1 MMQPMLNRLLLALC
15 ALAFTLCVPP
25 AGRAAEATCE
35 IDRPVM
41 FGGLDW
47 DSNAFNTEV
56 ARVIL
61 ERGYGCETDVLPG
74 STLPL
79 ITGLGQGDIDVIME
93 VWRDNATE
101 PWDAAVEAGNAVSL
115 GTNFPDAVQG
125 WFVPRYVI
133 EGDAARGIE
142 AMAPDLR
149 SVSDLKEHWQLFRDP
164 EVPAKG
170 RFYNCILGWSCE
182 EQSTRKLKGYGLDRF
197 YTNFRPGTGAA
208 LAAAIASAYE
218 RGEPILAYYWGPTWV
233 LGAYDLAMLEEPPY
247 SEAAWEAFNA
257 DPQSNPP
264 VAFPTVEVIVGANA
278 QFVRDAPEISQFLR
292 NYETSGQMVSEALAY
307 LQANEGATAR
317 DAALHFIETRGDIW
331 RQWVSPEVAGR
342 VTGERE
348 TIAKSFP
355 VTLEFPVEQW
365 VNDAMKHFVAQ
376 YGDAFQAMS
385 NVLLAVIVSLEALLN
400 WLPWW
405 VLILTVSGIAF
416 HASRKPVL
424 PLALA
429 ATLFLIGL
437 LGLWDLAV
445 QTLALMIVS
454 VLVAVLIG
462 LPAGIGM
469 ASSDMA
475 RRIMLPVLDAMQ
487 TLPSFVYLIPALM
500 LFGLGKV
507 PALFATVIYAT
518 PPLIRLVDLGLR
530 NVDPRLVEVA
540 ADLGA
545 DAKRQLID
553 IKLPLALPS
562 IMAGV
567 NQTTMMALSMV
578 VIASM
583 IGARGLGEEVLLGI
597 QRLDIG
603 RSLVAGIAIV
613 ALAIIFD
620 RITQAYGGTRDRVP
634 PR

>member
-15 ALAFTLCVPP
+15 ALAFTLCASPD
-25 AGRAAEATCE
+25 GRAAEATCE

-56 ARVIL
+56 ARIIL

-164 EVPAKG
+164 EVPTKG

-208 LAAAIASAYE
+208 LAAAIASAHE

-257 DPQSNPP
+257 DPEQNPP

-307 LQANEGATAR
+307 LRANEGATAR
-317 DAALHFIETRGDIW
+317 DAALQFIETRGDVW
-331 RQWVSPEVAGR
+331 REWVSPEIAAR

-376 YGDAFQAMS
+376 YGDAFQAVS
-385 NVLLAVIVSLEALLN
+385 NMLLAVIVSLEALLN

-405 VLILTVSGIAF
+405 ILILTVAGIAF

-424 PLALA
+424 PLTLA

-469 ASSDMA
+469 ASSDLA

-545 DAKRQLID
+545 DAKCQLID

-603 RSLVAGIAIV
+603 RGLVAGIAIV
-613 ALAIIFD
+613 ALAIVFD

>member
-1 MMQPMLNRLLLALC
+1 MLTRLIFALC
-15 ALAFTLCVPP
+15 ALAFSLLAPR
-25 AGRAAEATCE
+25 AGFAAEPSCE

-47 DSNAFNTEV
+47 DSNAFQTEL
-56 ARVIL
+56 ARIIL

-79 ITGLGQGDIDVIME
+79 ITGLGQGDVDVIME
-93 VWRDNATE
+93 VWRDNVTE
-101 PWDAAVEAGNAVSL
+101 PWNEALEAGTVVSL

-125 WFVPRYVI
+125 WYVPRYVI
-133 EGDAARGIE
+133 EGDEERGIE
-142 AMAPDLR
+142 PMAPELQ
-149 SVSDLKEHWQLFRDP
+149 SVSDLKELWRLFRDP
-164 EVPAKG
+164 EVPTKG

-182 EQSTRKLKGYGLDRF
+182 EQSTRKLKGYGLDRY

-218 RGEPILAYYWGPTWV
+218 RGEPIVAYYWGPTWV
-233 LGAYDLAMLEEPPY
+233 LGAFDLVKLEEPEF
-247 SEAAWEAFNA
+247 SQEAWDAFNE
-257 DPQSNPP
+257 DPKRNPP
-264 VAFPTVEVIVGANA
+264 VAFPTVEVIIGANA
-278 QFVRDAPEISQFLR
+278 KFVEEAPGIAQFLR
-292 NYETSGQMVSEALAY
+292 KYETTNQLISDALAY
-307 LQANEGATAR
+307 LQQNEGATAR
-317 DAALHFIETRGDIW
+317 DAALNFIRTRGDVW
-331 RQWVSPEVAGR
+331 RTWVSPEVAAR
-342 VTGERE
+342 VTGEQ
-348 TIAKSFP
+348 TAVVKSFP

-365 VNDAMKHFVAQ
+365 VNDGMKHFVAA
-376 YGDAFQAMS
+376 YGDEFQAAS
-385 NVLLAVIVSLEALLN
+385 NALLAVIVSLEALLN

-405 VLILTVSGIAF
+405 VLILIVAGIAF

-424 PLALA
+424 ALALA
-429 ATLFLIGL
+429 ATLFFIGL

-469 ASSDMA
+469 ASSDLA

-530 NVDPRLVEVA
+530 TVDPRLVEVA

-545 DAKRQLID
+545 DPERQLID
-553 IKLPLALPS
+553 IRLPLALPS

-603 RSLVAGIAIV
+603 RGLVAGIAIV
-613 ALAIIFD
+613 ALAIVFD
-620 RITQAYGGTRDRVP
+620 RITQAYGGTRDRLP

>member
-1 MMQPMLNRLLLALC
+1 MLNRASLALAALFLSVWGFPSGAAAAPSC
-15 ALAFTLCVPP
+15 A
-25 AGRAAEATCE
+25 

-47 DSNAFNTEV
+47 DSNAFHTEL
-56 ARVIL
+56 ARLII

-79 ITGLGQGDIDVIME
+79 VTGLGQGDIDVLME
-93 VWRDNATE
+93 IWRDNVTE
-101 PWDAAVEAGNAVSL
+101 PWNEALEAGTVVSL

-125 WFVPRYVI
+125 WYVPRYVI

-142 AMAPDLR
+142 PMAPDLR
-149 SVSDLKEHWQLFRDP
+149 SVSDLKQHAALFRDP
-164 EVPAKG
+164 EQPGKG

-182 EQSTRKLKGYGLDRF
+182 EQSTRKLEGYGLDRF

-218 RGEPILAYYWGPTWV
+218 RGEPVVAYYWGPTWV
-233 LGAYDLAMLEEPPY
+233 LGTYDLVKLEEPPY
-247 SEAAWEAFNA
+247 SEEAWNAFNA
-257 DPQSNPP
+257 DPKRNPP
-264 VAFPTVEVIVGANA
+264 VAFPTVEVIIGANA
-278 QFVRDAPEISQFLR
+278 RFAERAPEITAFLR
-292 NYETSGQMVSEALAY
+292 AYETTGQMTSEALAY
-307 LQANEGATAR
+307 MQANSEASAR
-317 DAALHFIETRGDIW
+317 DAALHFIETRPDIW
-331 RQWVSPEVAGR
+331 RQWVTPEIAAR

-348 TIAKSFP
+348 AEARSFP
-355 VTLEFPVEQW
+355 VALEFPVEAW
-365 VNDAMKHFVAQ
+365 VNRAMKNFVAD
-376 YGDAFQAMS
+376 YGNAFHAAS
-385 NVLLAVIVSLEALLN
+385 GWLLALIVALEAGLGA
-400 WLPWW
+400 LPWW
-405 VLILTVSGIAF
+405 LIILAVAGAAW
-416 HASRKPVL
+416 HASRHFALPVI
-424 PLALA
+424 LAGL
-429 ATLFLIGL
+429 LFLIGT
-437 LGLWDLAV
+437 LGLWDLAI
-445 QTLALMIVS
+445 QTLALMLVS
-454 VLVAVLIG
+454 VFFAVLIG
-462 LPAGIGM
+462 LPSGIAIA
-469 ASSDMA
+469 ASDIA
-475 RRIMLPVLDAMQ
+475 RRIVLPVLDAMQ

-530 NVDPRLVEVA
+530 TVDRQLVEMA

-545 DAKRQLID
+545 DKWRQLID

-603 RSLVAGIAIV
+603 RGLAAGIAIV
-613 ALAIIFD
+613 ALAIVFD
-620 RITQAYGGTRDRVP
+620 RITQAYGRVNRKDAP
-634 PR
+634 PGR